1 MRLQT
6 AVPSA
11 SSLSTL
17 ARAVRTAL
25 GLAALLL
32 ASSAAAC
39 GGGAVGKPPIVR
51 QSLDD
56 AQTTAA
62 VKSALLNDA
71 QIGTQAIDV
80 RVSQGIVSL
89 TGMVR
94 STADVSRAEQI
105 ARQVSGVRD
114 VKSGLAVQR

>member
-80 RVSQGIVSL
+80 RVSQGVVSL

-94 STADVSRAEQI
+94 SAADVSRAEQI